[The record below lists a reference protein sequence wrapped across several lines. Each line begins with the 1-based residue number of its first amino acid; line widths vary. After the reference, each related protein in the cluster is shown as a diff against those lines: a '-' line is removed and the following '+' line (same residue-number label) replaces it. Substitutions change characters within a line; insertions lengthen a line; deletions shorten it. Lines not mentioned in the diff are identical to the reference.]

1 MTKIQRVMDDC
12 LAVFREHEG
21 QEYGLPTNPR
31 FVAYEMEQQGKA
43 VKPDPADTR
52 PNKRRS
58 HGWPPGFQDVQDAI
72 LRLRE
77 EGIIPWGWVSDAD
90 RRLVVFSHA
99 PTVAG
104 YMAARLDEARIN
116 PWHPGLPPLVLT
128 EAKGLADVLANPVS
142 AYACPITGLKGQAGK
157 GYLITQVAPR
167 LLAGN
172 DREVLY
178 LGDLDKSGTEIEQN
192 ARRVLERAAG
202 REITWERIGLTEAQT
217 EGIEPIWK
225 VDGRDHTGRWAWEVE
240 SLGQAAAVRLVLGA
254 LDARLPEPLGRVL
267 ERERAE
273 REEVRRLLGGGGS

>member
-1 MTKIQRVMDDC
+1 M
-12 LAVFREHEG
+12 
-21 QEYGLPTNPR
+21 
-31 FVAYEMEQQGKA
+31 
-43 VKPDPADTR
+43 KPDPADQR

-77 EGIIPWGWVSDAD
+77 AGAIPWEWISDAD
-90 RRLVVFSHA
+90 RRLIVFDHA
-99 PTVAG
+99 PTVAE
-104 YMAARLDEARIN
+104 YLADRLGEATIS
-116 PWHPGLPPLVLT
+116 PWQPGLPPLVLC
-128 EAKGLADVLANPVS
+128 EAKGLADVLAAPVS
-142 AYACPITGLKGQAGK
+142 AYACPVAGLKGQAGK
-157 GYLITQVAPR
+157 GWLITEVAPR

-178 LGDLDKSGTEIEQN
+178 LGDLDKSGGDIEQS

-202 REITWERIGLTEAQT
+202 REITWERIGLTEAQA

-254 LDARLPEPLGRVL
+254 LDARLPEPLAGVQ

-273 REEVRRLLGGGGS
+273 RARLAQILAEGT